1 MGLGVV
7 SKSTVAQKLGYDWD
21 TEQAR
26 MMAEV
31 SSADGQ
37 GDIPTEDEGR
47 RLQAAFAAMKDAVDA
62 GIPIETFLAKYLAW
76 STSELGAITQAQED
90 QQASELEA
98 QQRQLDMLQ
107 MQQNQGGMNGEPGQP
122 EPAAPARPAGGTV
135 DGGRTGAAG
144 GNG

>member
-1 MGLGVV
+1 M
-7 SKSTVAQKLGYDWD
+7 LGYDWD

-26 MMAEV
+26 MQAEV

-62 GIPIETFLAKYLAW
+62 GIPVETFLEKYLAW
-76 STSELGAITQAQED
+76 SKSEIGAIVQAQED
-90 QQASELEA
+90 TQASELEA
-98 QQRQLDMLQ
+98 QQRQMDMLR
-107 MQQNQGGMNGEPGQP
+107 MQQGGVNGEPGQ
-122 EPAAPARPAGGTV
+122 EPGQAAPPRPAGGAA
-135 DGGRTGAAG
+135 DGGGTGAGG